1 MINIWEYSD
10 AKRVR
15 IVTNTGTYEGLVDD
29 ICDVEDKSDLEPQED
44 SICIVVENGA
54 HIDILQSAIKSIERL

>member
-1 MINIWEYSD
+1 MINIWEYSN

-15 IVTNTGTYEGLVDD
+15 IVTNTGIYEGFVDD
-29 ICDVEDKSDLEPQED
+29 ICDKEDKSDIEPQED

-54 HIDILQSAIKSIERL
+54 HVDILQNAIKSIERL